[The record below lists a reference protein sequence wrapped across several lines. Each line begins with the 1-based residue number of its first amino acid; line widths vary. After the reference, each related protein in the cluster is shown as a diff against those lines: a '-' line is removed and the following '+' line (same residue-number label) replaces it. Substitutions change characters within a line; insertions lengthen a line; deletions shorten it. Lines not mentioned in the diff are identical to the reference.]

1 MGPQEGGAGGL
12 QDEVDDSVL
21 CTPDIANKQH
31 LFFSNKTSHGS
42 QAGAKLGS
50 RNLSVQ
56 VSFITSDVWDEE
68 I

>member
-1 MGPQEGGAGGL
+1 M
-12 QDEVDDSVL
+12 QDEVGGYLDIYTAVL
-21 CTPDIANKQH
+21 CTPVIANKQR
-31 LFFSNKTSHGS
+31 LFSSNKISHGS